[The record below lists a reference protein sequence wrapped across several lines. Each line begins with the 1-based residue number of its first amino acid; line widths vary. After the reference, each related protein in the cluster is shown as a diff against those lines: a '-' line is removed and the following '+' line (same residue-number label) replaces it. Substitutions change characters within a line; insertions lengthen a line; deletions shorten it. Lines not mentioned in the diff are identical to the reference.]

1 MFINLLISQLNGLM
15 EEPVMIKELLSKNIV
30 GILGISLTAVVGIL
44 AYQLL
49 TYLFIQAAINS
60 LGVMAH

>member
-1 MFINLLISQLNGLM
+1 MTKQIL
-15 EEPVMIKELLSKNIV
+15 EKNIL
-30 GILGISLTAVVGIL
+30 GILGVSLTAVTGLL

-60 LGVMAH
+60 LSSMPH